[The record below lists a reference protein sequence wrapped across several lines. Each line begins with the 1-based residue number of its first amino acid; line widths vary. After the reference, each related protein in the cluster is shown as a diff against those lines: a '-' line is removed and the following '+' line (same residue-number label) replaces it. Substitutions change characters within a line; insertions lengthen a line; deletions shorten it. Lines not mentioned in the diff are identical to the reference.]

1 MCPRSLLSCQRNPV
15 NRSRARRLTEIRW
28 APLIIKP
35 RVIATALQDLK
46 PSTYRPQTVKNTL
59 SQTAYFN
66 TSWVSEST
74 PVVAAGKVTLCY
86 DWAMLHCWIF
96 HALCLACSG
105 GRSEKPEGRGHRRVL
120 YKLLLTLRRPLL
132 FSALSGGNARDFVFL
147 QVRKAADLCYK
158 MPLLF
163 SCYNTLFFARYAESL
178 ADSI

>member
-46 PSTYRPQTVKNTL
+46 PSTYCPQTVKNTL

-105 GRSEKPEGRGHRRVL
+105 GRSEKPEGRGHRRML

-132 FSALSGGNARDFVFL
+132 FSALSGENARDFIFL
-147 QVRKAADLCYK
+147 QVRKAVDLCYK

-163 SCYNTLFFARYAESL
+163 SC
-178 ADSI
+178 